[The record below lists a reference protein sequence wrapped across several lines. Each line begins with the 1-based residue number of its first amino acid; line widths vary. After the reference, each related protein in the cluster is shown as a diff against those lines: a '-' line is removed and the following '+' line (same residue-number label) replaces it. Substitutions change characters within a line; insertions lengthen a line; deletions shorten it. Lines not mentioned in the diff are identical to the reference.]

1 MPGKRRARVVPE
13 RFGLRV
19 SRARIQ
25 RQRFGLVQ
33 PGFEP
38 QPCRPESAR
47 LAFEVIEHRA
57 CDASTTGC
65 GSDVHALQLTNLWL
79 DEPHATTRDRLAG
92 VPPDDKDALW
102 RC

>member
-38 QPCRPESAR
+38 QPCRPESPR
-47 LAFEVIEHRA
+47 LVFRLLEPRA
-57 CDASTTGC
+57 GDASTTGC
-65 GSDVHALQLTNLWL
+65 GSDVHALQLTTLWL
-79 DEPHATTRDRLAG
+79 DEPHATTRDRLTG
-92 VPPDDKDALW
+92 VPPRGQAALC
-102 RC
+102 RG